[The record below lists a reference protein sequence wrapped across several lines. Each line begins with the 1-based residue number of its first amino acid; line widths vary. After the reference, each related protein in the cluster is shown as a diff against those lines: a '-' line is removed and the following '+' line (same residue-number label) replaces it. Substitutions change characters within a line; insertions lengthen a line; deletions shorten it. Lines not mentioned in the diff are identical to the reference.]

1 MRIEDQV
8 CPLEQAK
15 ELVGLGLSIKTYWFW
30 LAQFSHNTNKP
41 SPTQSPNF
49 KYYNLIDHNTLHQIK
64 QFTSEVEFYPAPTCS
79 ELGVLLSGYQIILTP
94 NDGWEV
100 FDPDGF
106 AHGFLAEYCDK
117 LPETA
122 ARAEALIWLIDEKYI
137 DPKDLKL

>member
-1 MRIEDQV
+1 MKIEDQV
-8 CPLEQAK
+8 CSFGQAEELARLGVNIETYFEWVRLESDCIDYQSDNWAEPILMLK
-15 ELVGLGLSIKTYWFW
+15 ETRETCEAHIVF
-30 LAQFSHNTNKP
+30 H
-41 SPTQSPNF
+41 
-49 KYYNLIDHNTLHQIK
+49 
-64 QFTSEVEFYPAPTCS
+64 YPAPTCS
-79 ELGVLLSGYQIILTP
+79 ELGILLSGYQIILTP